1 MRLFFCCVYSGFLK
15 GKNLVYYIGR
25 ATFELRKTQ
34 VMRLNYSIDLNSGLS
49 EICIP

>member
-1 MRLFFCCVYSGFLK
+1 MCLLFCCVYSGFLK
-15 GKNLVYYIGR
+15 GKHLVYYIGS
-25 ATFELRKTQ
+25 ATFGSRKTQ